1 MTAAEFI
8 AKWHNNPL
16 KERASYQLHFL
27 DLCEL
32 VGAEK
37 PSPQTEN
44 TYCFERGAS
53 RTGAGHGWADVWKQG
68 YFAFEYKA
76 NGKNLETALKQ
87 LMTYAL
93 ALDNPPLLV
102 VCDTDIIQI
111 HTHFTGTPS
120 EVHTI
125 ALADIGQ
132 HDNLNKLKALFT
144 QPDYFRPKVTTHAVT
159 IEAANRLGKIAD
171 RLNHAGN
178 TPLQTAHFLIQCVFC
193 MFAEDA
199 KLLPEKLFETVL
211 DKSNP
216 DGTKAQAR
224 LTQLFQAM
232 QTGGDFAM
240 IDIPWFNGGLFADIN
255 VPMLTTAD
263 VVELLGAARMDWR
276 AIEPAILGTLFERGL
291 NPAMRSQLGAHYT
304 DPETINKIIYPVIV
318 EPLMHDWQGVK
329 AQIAEQMTLWHA
341 GGKGSKKAFEQAN
354 TLFIEL
360 LETIKHYRVLDPAC
374 GSGNFL
380 YLSLKALKECEHRI
394 NLEAEGLGLQRQ
406 LGIESSPANVMG
418 IEINPYAA
426 ELARVT
432 VWIGELQWMLD
443 HGYALRT
450 NPILQTLNH
459 IVQQDA
465 LIQFNDDGTTH
476 ETQWPACTVIVGNPP
491 FLGDKKMLSELGED
505 YTLALRKRYKGRIAG
520 GADLVTYWFEK
531 ARYLIETGHC
541 QRAGLVSTNSIRG
554 GSNRKVLSRIIETT
568 QIFNTWSDEP
578 WVNAGAAVRV
588 SLVCFGH
595 SAQPSQLNGQ
605 PVNAIFADLTAQ
617 SESTDN
623 RVDVTTAKPLAEN
636 KGIAF
641 IGTQKGGAFDI
652 AGDLAREWLKQP
664 NPNGRPNSDVVRP
677 WANGMDITRRPSDT
691 WIIDFN
697 NMSEADASLYELPF
711 AYVIENIKSV
721 RTGNREERSG
731 EKWWLHQRSRPDM
744 RQAMKGQLRYIITP
758 RVSKHRMFAF
768 MDACVL
774 PDSAT
779 VAITRSDDTTFGI
792 LESRFHKVWA
802 LALGTALEDRPR
814 YTPSTTFDTFPF
826 PQGMSPAD
834 TAPVD
839 RATMRKMGFVPVLGE
854 IGGNP
859 EDFKLYLPFETPVT
873 PVCEDKANFALRRT
887 IAEAAFELNKLRNN
901 WLNPKEWVEWE
912 RTGYEL
918 FAKFPMRTVAKA
930 GFENELKKRTL
941 TNLYNAMP
949 AWLVNAHAELD
960 KAVAT
965 AYGWTDY
972 TPEMPDSEILA
983 RLLSLN
989 EARSRMAKTKEL
1001 NHD

>member
-263 VVELLGAARMDWR
+263 VVELLAAARMDWR

-304 DPETINKIIYPVIV
+304 DPETINKIIYPVII
-318 EPLMHDWQGVK
+318 EPLMHNWQGVK

-354 TLFIEL
+354 TLFIEF

-476 ETQWPACTVIVGNPP
+476 ETPWPACTVIVGNPP
-491 FLGDKKMLSELGED
+491 FLGGSKLLSELGES
-505 YTLALRKRYKGRIAG
+505 YTTALRKLYKGRIAG
-520 GADLVTYWFEK
+520 GA
-531 ARYLIETGHC
+531 R
-541 QRAGLVSTNSIRG
+541 
-554 GSNRKVLSRIIETT
+554 
-568 QIFNTWSDEP
+568 
-578 WVNAGAAVRV
+578 
-588 SLVCFGH
+588 
-595 SAQPSQLNGQ
+595 
-605 PVNAIFADLTAQ
+605 
-617 SESTDN
+617 
-623 RVDVTTAKPLAEN
+623 
-636 KGIAF
+636 
-641 IGTQKGGAFDI
+641 
-652 AGDLAREWLKQP
+652 
-664 NPNGRPNSDVVRP
+664 
-677 WANGMDITRRPSDT
+677 
-691 WIIDFN
+691 
-697 NMSEADASLYELPF
+697 
-711 AYVIENIKSV
+711 
-721 RTGNREERSG
+721 
-731 EKWWLHQRSRPDM
+731 
-744 RQAMKGQLRYIITP
+744 
-758 RVSKHRMFAF
+758 
-768 MDACVL
+768 
-774 PDSAT
+774 
-779 VAITRSDDTTFGI
+779 
-792 LESRFHKVWA
+792 
-802 LALGTALEDRPR
+802 
-814 YTPSTTFDTFPF
+814 
-826 PQGMSPAD
+826 
-834 TAPVD
+834 
-839 RATMRKMGFVPVLGE
+839 
-854 IGGNP
+854 
-859 EDFKLYLPFETPVT
+859 
-873 PVCEDKANFALRRT
+873 
-887 IAEAAFELNKLRNN
+887 
-901 WLNPKEWVEWE
+901 
-912 RTGYEL
+912 
-918 FAKFPMRTVAKA
+918 
-930 GFENELKKRTL
+930 
-941 TNLYNAMP
+941 
-949 AWLVNAHAELD
+949 
-960 KAVAT
+960 
-965 AYGWTDY
+965 
-972 TPEMPDSEILA
+972 
-983 RLLSLN
+983 
-989 EARSRMAKTKEL
+989 
-1001 NHD
+1001 